1 MKRNLKH
8 LGGVGLAIMLGV
20 STVGTIGA
28 GRIAVAED
36 TIRVLTFAPP
46 NRNDLSMVI
55 FRRYMAAVNERGKGV
70 VKMDHIGGPEVVP
83 LRNQVNAVSKGGI
96 ADWVMT
102 FTVHAALVPEIG
114 TVGLSR
120 VTPQEERKAGF
131 IALLDEAHKRIN
143 IKVVGRTA
151 TNGGFHIFTKKPVE
165 SIASFKGIKIR
176 SHSGYDAFFKAL
188 GARPIH
194 MKISEIYAGLERG
207 LVQAAP
213 YPLFVS
219 NLGLQEVICC
229 AMADSFWEA
238 HTTFS
243 FVNLRKWNALSEKSR
258 KILSDT
264 QVEFEGKMAAMAD
277 ELKAAERKRL
287 EAKGVKFTSLPAAE
301 AEKFKVMAN
310 DSRWTFLKTKIKA
323 DRFAK
328 IEKMIRR

>member
-1 MKRNLKH
+1 MTTKLMRFS
-8 LGGVGLAIMLGV
+8 GVGLAIVLGV
-20 STVGTIGA
+20 SAIGTIGA
-28 GRIAVAED
+28 GRAASAED

-46 NRNDLSMVI
+46 DRNDLSMAI
-55 FRRYMAAVNERGKGV
+55 FRRYMKAVNERGKGV

-120 VTPQEERKAGF
+120 KTPQEERKAGF
-131 IALLDEAHKRIN
+131 IDVLDEAHKRIN
-143 IKVVGRTA
+143 IKVIGRTA
-151 TNGGFHIFTKKPVE
+151 TSGGFHIFSKKPIQ
-165 SIASFKGIKIR
+165 SIASFEGMKVR
-176 SHSGYDAFFKAL
+176 SHSGYDAFFTAL
-188 GARPIH
+188 KARPIH

-219 NLGLQEVICC
+219 GLGLQEVICC
-229 AMADSFWEA
+229 AMADSFWDA
-238 HTTFS
+238 HTTLS
-243 FVNLRKWNALSEKSR
+243 FINLRKWNSLSAKSR
-258 KILSDT
+258 KIITDT
-264 QVEFEGKMAAMAD
+264 QIEFEANMASMAA

-287 EAKGVKFTSLPAAE
+287 EAKGVKFVRLPAAE

-310 DSRWTFLKTKIKA
+310 DSRWSFLKTKINP
-323 DRFAK
+323 DRYAK

>member
-1 MKRNLKH
+1 MKTNLKH
-8 LGGVGLAIMLGV
+8 FSGVGLAIILGV
-20 STVGTIGA
+20 SAVGTMGSVTA
-28 GRIAVAED
+28 ASAED
-36 TIRVLTFAPP
+36 TIRVLTFAPT

-55 FRRYMAAVNERGKGV
+55 FRNYMKAVNERGKGV

-83 LRNQVNAVSKGGI
+83 LRSQVNAVSKGGI

-120 VTPQEERKAGF
+120 VTPQQERKAGF

-143 IKVVGRTA
+143 IKVIGRTA
-151 TNGGFHIFTKKPVE
+151 TTGGFHIFSKKPIG
-165 SIASFKGIKIR
+165 SIASFKGMKVR

-188 GARPIH
+188 EARPIH

-219 NLGLQEVICC
+219 SLGLQEVICC

-243 FVNLRKWNALSEKSR
+243 FINLAKWKSISAKSR
-258 KILSDT
+258 KILADT
-264 QVEFEGKMAAMAD
+264 QIEFEGKMAAMAS

-287 EAKGVKFTSLPAAE
+287 EAKGVKFNNLPAAE